1 VYGAKVVS
9 TTATSAIL
17 EWSTTRQQGANVT
30 CANLT
35 FSEQGEGLTHTIE
48 LTGLEFD
55 TSYNCSIVID
65 GVTPTNL
72 SFNTSAEVDSIPP
85 EILNLMVEVIEGGS
99 LKVTWYTSE
108 DATESIEVEGQTF
121 VGDNVALRKNHE
133 MTVVPYPELVAL
145 QTYTLTINISDASG
159 NTNSSSVDFFIE
171 EEDAASPLPDEE
183 IPDDGNNPNESN
195 NESTD
200 TTSIGNLF
208 GNSVVQLGLLLVVI
222 LVITALIRTRKY
234 QD

>member
-1 VYGAKVVS
+1 
-9 TTATSAIL
+9 
-17 EWSTTRQQGANVT
+17 
-30 CANLT
+30 
-35 FSEQGEGLTHTIE
+35 
-48 LTGLEFD
+48 
-55 TSYNCSIVID
+55 
-65 GVTPTNL
+65 
-72 SFNTSAEVDSIPP
+72 
-85 EILNLMVEVIEGGS
+85 MVEVIAGGS

-159 NTNSSSVDFFIE
+159 NTNSSSVNFFIE
-171 EEDAASPLPDEE
+171 EEDAASPLPDESS
-183 IPDDGNNPNESN
+183 PDESSSPSLPNDETS
-195 NESTD
+195 D
-200 TTSIGNLF
+200 TASIADLF
-208 GNSVVQLGLLLVVI
+208 GNLNVQLGLLLVVI

>member
-9 TTATSAIL
+9 TTATCAIL

-35 FSEQGEGLTHTIE
+35 FTEQGEGLTHTIE
-48 LTGLEFD
+48 LIGLEFN

-65 GVTPTNL
+65 GTTPANL

-133 MTVVPYPELVAL
+133 MTIVPIPDLPAL

-159 NTNSSSVDFFIE
+159 NMNSSSVDFFIE

-183 IPDDGNNPNESN
+183 RPDNGNNQ

-200 TTSIGNLF
+200 TASIGNLF